1 MAVDP
6 RQDKLLRSRVRLF
19 GDLLGNVLRTQE
31 DPKVLK
37 AVQALRRGFNK
48 LRRKDDPSLRNRL
61 IRSINQLEPEL
72 LTHVI
77 RAFSVFFSLT
87 NIAEE
92 AFQHHRRRQEVKTG
106 KPLWPGSFD
115 ATFRELKQTGLSA
128 AQFQTLLDQLS
139 YRPIFTA
146 HPTEAKR
153 RTIMIIMRRIFLTAE
168 ELNDT
173 RLNRLQRH
181 EIIKRLETQIQ
192 SLWKTDEVRS
202 SKPKVEDEIRTG
214 LYYFRESLFT
224 AVPIIYR
231 YIENAATRVCEDGQQ
246 IKVPPVLKFGSWIG
260 GDRDGNPF
268 VLPETTEKAV
278 RIHAQEIL
286 LEYIRRI
293 ARLEHILTF
302 SSRMCTPSRDLLESL
317 EPKDRVTAEVFKAK
331 PNQYKFEPYRRKLAI
346 MKYRLQLTKTSIM
359 QPIDGGPVPEA
370 IGYTHQQD
378 FLDDLYQIRDSLVG
392 HGDQQTADG
401 QLKDLTRLAE
411 TFGFNLVNLD
421 IRQESTRHTQAVS
434 EILAHAMQ
442 KDYMA
447 LDEAA
452 RLSLLGDLIASGHC
466 PLPERDQLS
475 DDTRQTLD
483 VFAVMKKM
491 QDEISPQAFGEYVIS
506 MTHVA
511 SHVMEVML
519 LASLCGLAGRQNDQW
534 YCNISISPLFET
546 IEDLEHIE
554 PVLQSLLSNPS
565 YDALLKCSGNTQEI
579 MLGYSDSSKDGGIYA
594 SVWNLYVAQV
604 KVHRIAKANGIRIRL
619 FHGRGGTMARGGG
632 PTHETILAYPPGTV
646 QGETKFTEQG
656 EVLFYKY
663 NNPETAVYELSV
675 GMTGLLKASLN
686 LVREPEVVEERFLQ
700 AAQSMAELGERAYRG
715 LIDETEGLIDYF
727 YEATPVSEI
736 GMMNIGSRPSHR
748 QKQDRSK
755 SSLRAIPWVF
765 GWAQSRHTIP
775 AWYGIGSA
783 LQQWVADDD
792 ERLSLLQQMYRQWPF
807 FHSFLS
813 NTQMALFKAE
823 MDIAHA
829 YSSLCENQEQA
840 ETIFGRIRDEYQR
853 TRDMVLSIAQSDQLM
868 EDTPETALSLTRR
881 NPYLDPLN
889 HIQIAMMSKFRDQ
902 SVSDEES
909 ERWLNPLLRSINAI
923 AAGMRN
929 TG

>member
-1 MAVDP
+1 
-6 RQDKLLRSRVRLF
+6 
-19 GDLLGNVLRTQE
+19 
-31 DPKVLK
+31 
-37 AVQALRRGFNK
+37 
-48 LRRKDDPSLRNRL
+48 
-61 IRSINQLEPEL
+61 
-72 LTHVI
+72 
-77 RAFSVFFSLT
+77 
-87 NIAEE
+87 
-92 AFQHHRRRQEVKTG
+92 
-106 KPLWPGSFD
+106 
-115 ATFRELKQTGLSA
+115 
-128 AQFQTLLDQLS
+128 
-139 YRPIFTA
+139 
-146 HPTEAKR
+146 
-153 RTIMIIMRRIFLTAE
+153 MITTRRIFLTAE

-173 RLNRLQRH
+173 RLNRVQRY

-192 SLWKTDEVRS
+192 ALWKTDEVRS

-224 AVPIIYR
+224 AVPTIYR
-231 YIENAATRVCEDGQQ
+231 YMEKAANRVCGEGEQL
-246 IKVPPVLKFGSWIG
+246 IVPSVLKFGSWIG

-286 LEYIRRI
+286 QEYIRRV

-302 SSRMCTPSRDLLESL
+302 SSRMCTPSQALLESL
-317 EPKDRVTAEVFKAK
+317 EPRDRITAEVFKAK
-331 PNQYKFEPYRRKLAI
+331 ANQYQYEPYRRKLAI
-346 MKYRLQLTKTSIM
+346 MQHRLMLTLTTIM
-359 QPIDGGPVPEA
+359 QPIDGGPLPEA
-370 IGYTHQQD
+370 PGYTHQQA
-378 FLDDLYQIRDSLVG
+378 FIDDLYQIRDSLIG

-401 QLKDLTRLAE
+401 KLKDLIRLAE

-421 IRQESTRHTQAVS
+421 VRQESTRLTQAVTD
-434 EILAHAMQ
+434 I
-442 KDYMA
+442 
-447 LDEAA
+447 
-452 RLSLLGDLIASGHC
+452 LSLVMGRDYESLNEEERLALLGELVASGECTAPNREH
-466 PLPERDQLS
+466 LS

-483 VFAVMKKM
+483 VFSVMKKM

-506 MTHVA
+506 MTHQA
-511 SHVMEVML
+511 SHIMEVMF
-519 LASLCGLAGRQNDQW
+519 LASLCGLAGKQGDTW
-534 YCNISISPLFET
+534 ICNISISPLFET

-554 PVLQSLLSNPS
+554 PVLESLLSNPT
-565 YDALLKCSGNTQEI
+565 YGALLGCSGNIQEI

-594 SVWNLYVAQV
+594 SVWNLYMAQV
-604 KVHRIAKANGIRIRL
+604 KVHNIARARGIRIRL

-646 QGETKFTEQG
+646 HGETKFTEQG

-686 LVREPEVVEERFLQ
+686 LVEEPDKVDDRFLK
-700 AAQSMAELGERAYRG
+700 AAADMAQLGERAYRG

-748 QKQDRSK
+748 KVLDRSK

-765 GWAQSRHTIP
+765 GWAQSRHTVP

-783 LQQWVADDD
+783 LEQWVAGDN
-792 ERLSLLQQMYRQWPF
+792 EKLSLLQNMYQQWPF

-813 NTQMALFKAE
+813 NTQMSLFKAE

-840 ETIFGRIRDEYQR
+840 EAIFGQIRKEYER
-853 TRDMVLSIAQSDQLM
+853 AKDMVLKIAQIDSLM
-868 EDTPETALSLTRR
+868 EETPNIALSLTRR

-889 HIQIAMMSKFRDQ
+889 YIQITMMSKFRDQ

>member
-6 RQDKLLRSRVRLF
+6 RHDKLLRSRVRLF
-19 GDLLGNVLRTQE
+19 GDLLGNVLSTQE

-61 IRSINQLEPEL
+61 IRSIDQLEPEL

-92 AFQHHRRRQEVKTG
+92 DFQHHRRRQEVKKG

-115 ATFRELKQTGLSA
+115 ATFRELNADGLSA
-128 AQFQTLLDQLS
+128 QQFQTLLDQMC
-139 YRPIFTA
+139 YRPVFTA

-153 RTIMIIMRRIFLTAE
+153 RTIMIVMRRIFLIAE

-173 RLNRLQRH
+173 RLSRAQRQ
-181 EIIKRLETQIQ
+181 EIIQRLETQIQ
-192 SLWKTDEVRS
+192 LLWKTDEVRS

-231 YIENAATRVCEDGQQ
+231 YIENAAARVCDDGQQ
-246 IKVPPVLKFGSWIG
+246 IKVPAVLKFGSWIG

-278 RIHAQEIL
+278 RIHAREIL
-286 LEYIRRI
+286 QEYIRRI
-293 ARLEHILTF
+293 AGLEHVLTF
-302 SSRMCTPSRDLLESL
+302 SSRMCAPSVELLESL
-317 EPKDRVTAEVFKAK
+317 EPKDRITAEVFKAK
-331 PNQYKFEPYRRKLAI
+331 PNQYRYEPYRRKLAI
-346 MKYRLQLTKTSIM
+346 MKYRLQLTMATIM
-359 QPIDGGPVPEA
+359 QPIDGGPLPEMS
-370 IGYTHQQD
+370 GYSHQQV
-378 FLDDLYQIRDSLVG
+378 FLDDLYQIRDSLIG
-392 HGDQQTADG
+392 HGDENAADG
-401 QLKDLTRLAE
+401 ELKDLIRLAE

-421 IRQESTRHTQAVS
+421 IRQESVRHTSAVS
-434 EILAHAMQ
+434 EILGHCTDKQYENMNE
-442 KDYMA
+442 
-447 LDEAA
+447 DE
-452 RLSLLGDLIASGHC
+452 RLALLGELIASGSC
-466 PLPERDQLS
+466 PPPDREQLTAE
-475 DDTRQTLD
+475 TRQTLD

-491 QDEISPQAFGEYVIS
+491 QVEISPEAFGEYVIS
-506 MTHVA
+506 MTHAA
-511 SHVMEVML
+511 SHVMEVMF
-519 LASLCGLAGRQNDQW
+519 LASLCGLAGNQDNQW
-534 YCNISISPLFET
+534 FCNISISPLFET

-554 PVLQSLLSNPS
+554 PVLESLLTNPS
-565 YDALLKCSGNTQEI
+565 YAALLECTGKIQEI

-594 SVWNLYVAQV
+594 SVWSLYVAQV
-604 KVHRIAKANGIRIRL
+604 KVDKIAEKHGIRIRL

-646 QGETKFTEQG
+646 KGETKFTEQG

-686 LVREPEVVEERFLQ
+686 LVREPDIIDTSFLQ
-700 AAQSMAELGERAYRG
+700 AAGDMAELGEDAYRG
-715 LIDETEGLIDYF
+715 LIDKTEGLIDYF
-727 YEATPVSEI
+727 YEATPVTEI

-783 LQQWVADDD
+783 LEQWINDDD
-792 ERLSLLQQMYRQWPF
+792 TRLAQLQSMYRQWPF

-829 YSSLCENQEQA
+829 YSSLCENQQQA
-840 ETIFGRIRDEYQR
+840 EEIFRRIKDEYQR
-853 TRDMVLSIAQSDQLM
+853 TRNIVLRIAQSEELM
-868 EDTPETALSLTRR
+868 EDTPQVALSLTRR

-889 HIQIAMMSKFRDQ
+889 HIQIAMMKKFRDP
-902 SVSDEES
+902 SVTDEES